1 MEQHLQ
7 NNHSQETTAQRQPI
21 RADSKGR
28 FYATGRRKS
37 SVARVWIKPGLG
49 RYSVNGRAL
58 EQYFFFPALK
68 VLAQLSFK
76 AVEQLNHYDVTCT
89 VQGGGL
95 SGQAGALCHGISCA
109 LAGSDL
115 SLRPLLKKQ
124 GFLTRDA
131 RRVERKKPGKPKAR
145 KSFQLS
151 KR

>member
-1 MEQHLQ
+1 MEQNLQ
-7 NNHSQETTAQRQPI
+7 EQPIQRQPI
-21 RADSKGR
+21 QPDSKGR

-37 SVARVWIKPGLG
+37 CVARVWLKPGMG
-49 RYSVNGRAL
+49 KFTVNGKSL
-58 EQYFFFPALK
+58 EHYFFIPALK
-68 VLAQLSFK
+68 VVAQLSLK
-76 AVEQLNHYDVTCT
+76 ITERLNYYDVKCT

-115 SLRPLLKKQ
+115 TLRPLLKKQ

-145 KSFQLS
+145 KSFQFS